1 MANYAGWLSWIKT
14 AKSEGFGRKVVTD
27 GDSKAP
33 NLELGT
39 GKPGWGELFN
49 EQEIKRQQG

>member
-27 GDSKAP
+27 GDSKAL

-49 EQEIKRQQG
+49 EQEIKR